1 LLDAGK
7 PFGLRPCGLGARD
20 STRTE
25 AGLPLYGHE
34 LAGPFD
40 LTPGDAGFASFV
52 KLYKPFFI
60 GRKAYM
66 AREAKRTMEV
76 VRFRISEKGV
86 RLPKLGDAVVD
97 RRGRVIGY
105 VTSCAMDSEGL
116 LTGMAWIE
124 RSHQAEGTSIGIIV
138 GSGSLPER
146 PKIGDRLT
154 VPIPAQVVSRFMSR

>member
-1 LLDAGK
+1 
-7 PFGLRPCGLGARD
+7 
-20 STRTE
+20 
-25 AGLPLYGHE
+25 
-34 LAGPFD
+34 
-40 LTPGDAGFASFV
+40 
-52 KLYKPFFI
+52 
-60 GRKAYM
+60 
-66 AREAKRTMEV
+66 V